1 MNFTKYVALVS
12 DVALG
17 FKLPLV
23 SMNVKFDTIQWYFSC
38 VTENMLCI
46 VLEKSL
52 NFFWKMVLVT

>member
-1 MNFTKYVALVS
+1 VNFTKYVALVS

-23 SMNVKFDTIQWYFSC
+23 SVNVKFDTIQCYFSH
-38 VTENMLCI
+38 VTENMLSI
-46 VLEKSL
+46 ALEKGL